1 MYYALQYKGLEVA
14 MQEFYVMAYCTL
26 IANKISILLQGW
38 SQLPKLGV
46 RGRNCKVM
54 IVVCVKKTLHFCGKL
69 ARQFQPVSQA
79 NQVYTILP

>member
-1 MYYALQYKGLEVA
+1 MYYALQYKGLEFEGA

-46 RGRNCKVM
+46 RSVCGRGG
-54 IVVCVKKTLHFCGKL
+54 VVKL
-69 ARQFQPVSQA
+69 
-79 NQVYTILP
+79 

>member
-14 MQEFYVMAYCTL
+14 MQGFYVMAYCTL

-46 RGRNCKVM
+46 RSVCGRGGVNCKVM
-54 IVVCVKKTLHFCGKL
+54 IVVR
-69 ARQFQPVSQA
+69 A
-79 NQVYTILP
+79 